1 MRDLAYSE
9 QRITDI
15 LGLAKLK
22 ILGEKIQSKKGPND
36 ASGARQGKMPRSV
49 LKVGIVIPHTE
60 QTLASGGAQLSF
72 SHKVLCPCV
81 VWGTQ
86 FESMNSLHSNTSN
99 LSHES
104 PQETFLCCCNTSK
117 PVP

>member
-60 QTLASGGAQLSF
+60 QTLASGGAQLSS
-72 SHKVLCPCV
+72 SHKVLCPCGCLGHAV
-81 VWGTQ
+81 REYEQ
-86 FESMNSLHSNTSN
+86 PSLQNI
-99 LSHES
+99 
-104 PQETFLCCCNTSK
+104 K